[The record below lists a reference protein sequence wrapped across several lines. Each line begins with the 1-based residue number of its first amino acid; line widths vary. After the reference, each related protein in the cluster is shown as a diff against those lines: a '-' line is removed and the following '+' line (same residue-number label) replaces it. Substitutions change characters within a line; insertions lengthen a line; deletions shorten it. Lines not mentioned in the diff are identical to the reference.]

1 MAVNSSYAG
10 DVTPRAAW
18 AVLAQDAR
26 AQLIDTRTQP
36 EWNFVGLPDLSSL
49 DKSALKASWQAYP
62 AMTVDPDFVA
72 KLKAQLPAEA
82 DTPLYFICRSGARSR
97 AAAIAMT
104 EAGFK
109 CCFNIIG
116 GFEGDKSNQN
126 RRGAVNG
133 WKVDNLPWSQ
143 E

>member
-1 MAVNSSYAG
+1 MAAKTNYAG

-18 AVLAQDAR
+18 TTLAQDAT
-26 AQLIDTRTQP
+26 ALLIDTRTQP
-36 EWNFVGLPDLSSL
+36 EWSFVGLPDLSSL
-49 DKSALKASWQAYP
+49 GKSVLKVSWQIYP
-62 AMTVDPDFVA
+62 TMTVDTDFVA
-72 KLKAQLPAEA
+72 KVKAQVPA
-82 DTPLYFICRSGARSR
+82 DPGTPLFFLCRSGARSR
-97 AAAIAMT
+97 AASIAMT
-104 EAGFK
+104 QAGFTR
-109 CCFNIIG
+109 CFNIVG